1 MRLSLLLD
9 PEIELLNA
17 AGHDPEIAGV
27 TADSRAV
34 TKGFLFAA
42 LSGAKQDGRAYVG
55 DALRKGAAAILAAP
69 GLDLPA
75 GIPYLAAKN
84 PRRAFARTAA
94 RFHAAQPATIVA
106 VTGTSGKTSVAAFAR
121 QIWAIMGRKAAS
133 MGTLGIVA
141 PDFERYGSLTTPD
154 PAALHK
160 DLAELAFAGID
171 NVALEASSH
180 GIDQHRLDGVTLKAA
195 AFTNLSRDHLDY
207 HGDMASYLAA
217 KQRLFDTLLPRGAVA
232 VLNADIP
239 EYAQLRAA
247 CDARDL
253 RVVTYGRHGKELRLI
268 SAMPQ
273 PQGQAIEIEAYGV
286 KQSFVLPLAGAFQAM
301 NALAA
306 LGLVVG
312 TGAAPHEA
320 LQALTKLQG
329 VPGRLERAGI
339 RKNGAAIYVDYAHKP
354 GALATVLE
362 ALRPHVTGK
371 LHVVVGCG
379 GDRDAGK
386 RPMMGKIAVENAD
399 RVIVTDDN
407 PRSEDP
413 AAIRA
418 AVMAQAP
425 GAIEIA
431 PRENAIR
438 DAVAALEPGDVLA
451 ICGKGHETGQIVG
464 DKVLPFDD
472 RDEARKAIALA
483 DGVAA

>member
-1 MRLSLLLD
+1 MRLSQLLD
-9 PEIELLNA
+9 TEIEITNA
-17 AGHDPEIAGV
+17 AGLNPDIAGV
-27 TADSRAV
+27 TSDSRGP

-42 LSGAKQDGRAYVG
+42 LAGAKQDGRAFVG
-55 DALRKGAAAILAAP
+55 EALRGGAAAILAAP

-75 GIPYLAAKN
+75 GIPYLIAKN
-84 PRRAFARTAA
+84 PRRAFARAAA
-94 RFHAAQPATIVA
+94 RFHGLQPATVVA

-121 QIWAIMGRKAAS
+121 QIWVALGRKAAS

-141 PDFERYGSLTTPD
+141 PHLERYGSLTTPD
-154 PAALHK
+154 PAVLHQ
-160 DLAELAFAGID
+160 DLADLARAGVD
-171 NVALEASSH
+171 SVAIEASSH
-180 GIDQHRLDGVTLKAA
+180 GIDQCRLDGVTLRAA

-217 KQRLFDTLLPRGAVA
+217 KMRLFDTLLPRGGVA

-247 CDARDL
+247 CDKRGL
-253 RVVTYGRHGKELRLI
+253 RIVTYGQAGQELRLI
-268 SAMPQ
+268 SATPR
-273 PQGQAIEIEAYGV
+273 PEGQAVDIEAYGI

-306 LGLVVG
+306 LGLVVA
-312 TGAAPHEA
+312 TGAPPHEA
-320 LQALTKLQG
+320 LQALAKLQG
-329 VPGRLERAGI
+329 VPGRLERAGL
-339 RKNGAAIYVDYAHKP
+339 RKNGAAVYVDYAHKP
-354 GALATVLE
+354 GALATMLD

-386 RPMMGKIAVENAD
+386 RPMMGKIAVEKAD

-418 AVMAQAP
+418 AVLAQAP
-425 GAIEIA
+425 GAVEVA
-431 PRENAIR
+431 PREEAIR

-464 DKVLPFDD
+464 ETVLPFDD
-472 RDEARKAIALA
+472 RDEARKAIARA
-483 DGVAA
+483 DGGAA

>member
-9 PEIELLNA
+9 PEIELTNA
-17 AGHDPEIAGV
+17 GGHDPEIAGV

-34 TKGFLFAA
+34 TKGCLFAA
-42 LSGAKQDGRAYVG
+42 MPGTKQDGRAYVG

-84 PRRAFARTAA
+84 PRRAFARAAA

-141 PDFERYGSLTTPD
+141 PDFERYGALTTPD

-160 DLAELAFAGID
+160 DLAELARAGID

-180 GIDQHRLDGVTLKAA
+180 GIDQHRLDGVALKAA

-217 KQRLFDTLLPRGAVA
+217 KRRLFDTLLPRGAVA

-239 EYAQLRAA
+239 EYENLRAA

-253 RVVTYGRHGKELRLI
+253 RVVTYGRRGKDLRLI
-268 SAMPQ
+268 SAVSQ

-286 KQSFVLPLAGAFQAM
+286 RQSFVLPLAGAFQAM

-329 VPGRLERAGI
+329 VPGRLERAGV
-339 RKNGAAIYVDYAHKP
+339 RKNGAAVFVDYAHKP
-354 GALATVLE
+354 DALATVLE
-362 ALRPHVTGK
+362 ALRPHVIGK

-386 RPMMGKIAVENAD
+386 RPMMGKIAVEHAD

-413 AAIRA
+413 ASIRSAILA
-418 AVMAQAP
+418 AAP
-425 GAIEIA
+425 GAREIGD
-431 PRENAIR
+431 RGEAIR
-438 DAVAALEPGDVLA
+438 TGVRDLRQGDVLLIA
-451 ICGKGHETGQIVG
+451 GKGHETGQIIG
-464 DKVLPFDD
+464 DRVLPFSDQ
-472 RDEARKAIALA
+472 ETAQAAIAEA
-483 DGVAA
+483 GS